1 MANAAPTRE
10 DTWLVSLSIDG
21 RDLEVWDTLD
31 GGEIDSDESKYR
43 PGGLQSEISLGGTR
57 TVGNITLGRN
67 YDNLRDHPVLP
78 WLVSRVGAGRCVIG
92 RQPLDFNGVP
102 QGAPTRYTGTL
113 KTVTPPGIDSMS
125 NDASKIELEIT
136 IDGTVS

>member
-1 MANAAPTRE
+1 M
-10 DTWLVSLSIDG
+10 
-21 RDLEVWDTLD
+21 
-31 GGEIDSDESKYR
+31 
-43 PGGLQSEISLGGTR
+43 
-57 TVGNITLGRN
+57 
-67 YDNLRDHPVLP
+67 LP

-125 NDASKIELEIT
+125 NDPTKIEVEIT